1 MKRQKYSNRGIESP
15 VSRWVKNI
23 ISLVL
28 VLYSSLSLFL
38 IGNTILSSFK
48 TKSDLIN
55 NTIGWPKS
63 FTLDNYAIV
72 LGEEHFFRYFL
83 NSVVLVGA
91 SLICLELVSSMVAY
105 GLSQYEFKGKG
116 ALQTYFL
123 VGLMFPIQL
132 GILPLFVMLTKV
144 HLNNRLL
151 GLVLIYT
158 ANLSFP
164 VFTFSKFFK
173 ELPTSVMESARIDG
187 ATELQIYTKIVVP
200 ISKPV
205 LFTVG
210 LLNFVQLWNDFF
222 MPLVFLT
229 KIDVRT
235 LTLAIYNY
243 SANFLANWNKIFAA
257 VTVALI
263 PVIIIYFAFSEQI
276 VAGLTGGAVKE

>member
-1 MKRQKYSNRGIESP
+1 MKKAGKNKKIEAKGT
-15 VSRWVKNI
+15 RFAKNLISI
-23 ISLVL
+23 ILIT
-28 VLYSSLSLFL
+28 YSSLSIFL

-63 FTLDNYAIV
+63 FSLESYQIV
-72 LGEEHFFRYFL
+72 LGQEHFLKYFL
-83 NSVVLVGA
+83 NSVLLVGGA
-91 SLICLELVSSMVAY
+91 LVCLELVASMVAY
-105 GLSQYEFKGKG
+105 GLSQYEFKGRG
-116 ALQTYFL
+116 LLQSYFL

-132 GILPLFVMLTKV
+132 GILPLFVMMTKV
-144 HLNNRLL
+144 HLNNSLL

-164 VFTFSKFFK
+164 VFTFSRFFK
-173 ELPTSVMESARIDG
+173 EFPVSLIESARIDG
-187 ATELQIYTKIVVP
+187 ATEFQIYAQMVVP

-205 LFTVG
+205 IFTVG

-229 KIDVRT
+229 KMEVRT
-235 LTLAIYNY
+235 LTLAVYNY

-257 VTVALI
+257 ATIALI
-263 PVIIIYFAFSEQI
+263 PVVIIYFMFSEQI
-276 VAGLTGGAVKE
+276 VAGLTGGSVKG

>member
-1 MKRQKYSNRGIESP
+1 MKKLQKNKKIEAP
-15 VSRWVKNI
+15 GTRFVKNL
-23 ISLVL
+23 ISVILIT
-28 VLYSSLSLFL
+28 YSSLSIFL
-38 IGNTILSSFK
+38 IGNTMLSSFK

-63 FTLDNYAIV
+63 FTLENYGVV
-72 LGEEHFFRYFL
+72 LGQEHFFRYFL
-83 NSVVLVGA
+83 NSVILVGV

-105 GLSQYEFKGKG
+105 GLAQYEFKGRG
-116 ALQTYFL
+116 VLQTYFL

-132 GILPLFVMLTKV
+132 GILPLFIMLTKA
-144 HLNNRLL
+144 HLNNNLL

-173 ELPTSVMESARIDG
+173 EFPSSVIESARIDG
-187 ATELQIYTKIVVP
+187 ASEFQIYTKMVLP

-205 LFTVG
+205 IFTVG

-229 KIDVRT
+229 KTEVRT
-235 LTLAIYNY
+235 LTLAVYNY

-257 VTVALI
+257 ATIALI
-263 PVIIIYFAFSEQI
+263 PVIIIYFMFSEQI
-276 VAGLTGGAVKE
+276 VAGLTGGAVKG

>member
-1 MKRQKYSNRGIESP
+1 MKRTKGSSRKIEGS
-15 VSRWVKNI
+15 VSRIVKNL
-23 ISLVL
+23 ISTVL
-28 VLYSSLSLFL
+28 ILYSSLSIFL
-38 IGNTILSSFK
+38 IGNTVLSSFK

-63 FTLDNYAIV
+63 FTLENYAIV

-83 NSVVLVGA
+83 NSVILVGV
-91 SLICLELVSSMVAY
+91 SILCLELVASMVAY
-105 GLSQYEFKGKG
+105 GLAQYEFKGRG
-116 ALQTYFL
+116 FLQTYFL

-132 GILPLFVMLTKV
+132 GILPLFIMLTRI
-144 HLNNRLL
+144 HLNNNLL

-164 VFTFSKFFK
+164 VFTFSKFFR
-173 ELPTSVMESARIDG
+173 ELPVSVIESARIDG
-187 ATELQIYTKIVVP
+187 ASEFQIYRQIVVP

-205 LFTVG
+205 IFTVG

-229 KIDVRT
+229 KTEVRT

-263 PVIIIYFAFSEQI
+263 PVIMIYFMFSEQI